1 MKKEYQK
8 PVLRIH
14 KMRPMRMICQSDE
27 QQRSN
32 PRRHGGEFGYIP
44 RIFSDDTQMA

>member
-14 KMRPMRMICQSDE
+14 KMRPMRMICQSAE
-27 QQRSN
+27 PTRRN
-32 PRRHGGEFGYIP
+32 PNRHGGEFGYIP
-44 RIFSDDTQMA
+44 GIDENSLA

>member
-14 KMRPMRMICQSDE
+14 KMRPMKMICVSE
-27 QQRSN
+27 EPSRR
-32 PRRHGGEFGYIP
+32 PRRHGDEFGYIP